1 MENSPL
7 YPEIRRKSIIDL
19 ITNDGQVT
27 VQALSQQFGVSE
39 VTIRADLQ
47 KLAEAGL
54 LLRTHGGAVAIEG
67 APELSVVLRQQKQ
80 VHAKNLIGKYCAGL
94 VRDGDAIF
102 LDISTTALAVSR
114 HLKSH
119 RNLTVITNSLITAQ
133 ELLSVPSTNV
143 ILPGGTV
150 RRETLSVT
158 GEEGLSWVK
167 KYNLR
172 IGFFGAHGIG
182 FPEGLTD
189 VSQFEAQVKSEMVKQ
204 CKQVVGIFDGT
215 KWGRVGFASFANLDE
230 IDMVVTDQKADDV
243 LVAQALASGIEVIKV

>member
-1 MENSPL
+1 MESNPI
-7 YPEIRRKSIIDL
+7 YPEVRRKEILHLVSEE
-19 ITNDGQVT
+19 GQVT
-27 VQALSQQFGVSE
+27 VQALSQQFSVSE
-39 VTIRADLQ
+39 VTIRTDLQ
-47 KLAEAGL
+47 KLSENGL
-54 LLRTHGGAVAIEG
+54 LLRTHGGAVAIDG

-80 VHAKNLIGKYCAGL
+80 IHAKNLIGEYCAGL
-94 VRDGDAIF
+94 IRDGDAIF

-133 ELLSVPSTNV
+133 ELLTVPTINV
-143 ILPGGTV
+143 IIPGGTM

-158 GEEGLSWVK
+158 GEDGLAWVK

-189 VSQFEAQVKSEMVKQ
+189 VSQYEAQVKSEMVKQ
-204 CKQVVGIFDGT
+204 CKQVVGILDAT
-215 KWGRVGFASFANLDE
+215 KWGRVGFASFAALDE
-230 IDMVVTDQKADDV
+230 IDLVVTDQKADDA
-243 LVAQALASGIEVIKV
+243 LVAQAFASGIEVIKV